1 MWLAPP
7 GSALHDFV
15 VNCLHF
21 LASYVSSVTEVGFS
35 NGLILQ
41 ASIDEEEQC

>member
-1 MWLAPP
+1 MPP

-15 VNCLHF
+15 VNCLLF
-21 LASYVSSVTEVGFS
+21 FASYVSSVTEVGFS
-35 NGLILQ
+35 NWLILQ